1 MPALRAVNDLA
12 RFLLELCA
20 VAPSG
25 YWGFAVAGG
34 VLAWLLGI
42 GAPLL
47 IVMLW
52 GAFVAPKAERR
63 LPDPPRLVIELWIFA
78 AASVGLAAA
87 GQPVLGAALAIA
99 AVVNIGLMFAL
110 GTRGH

>member
-1 MPALRAVNDLA
+1 MTALRAANDLV

-20 VAPSG
+20 VAAAG
-25 YWGFAVAGG
+25 YWGFGIAGG
-34 VLAWLLGI
+34 VLAWLLGLA
-42 GAPLL
+42 APIL
-47 IVMLW
+47 IIMLW
-52 GAFVAPKAERR
+52 GAFVAPKASRR
-63 LPDPPRLVIELWIFA
+63 LPDPPRLVLELWIFA

-87 GQPVLGAALAIA
+87 GSPLLGAALAIA